1 MENGVFAL
9 TLARFKNGDVGEEVQ
24 WLGQIKVEALEKSHK
39 LVATTLNSGLP
50 YLNSCLL
57 SAFVL
62 NLCKI
67 GDLFYDYCEAVW
79 LIGANFE

>member
-9 TLARFKNGDVGEEVQ
+9 TLARFKHGDVGEEVQ

-50 YLNSCLL
+50 Y
-57 SAFVL
+57 
-62 NLCKI
+62 
-67 GDLFYDYCEAVW
+67 
-79 LIGANFE
+79 